1 METGWASYL
10 SDWIFEPFGGGCLYH
25 GLTTMK
31 RSMKWLASV
40 IMTLSPVICQ
50 STDPGPQPKATTA
63 DVAQGQRTYGT
74 ECSYCHGPK
83 GEGAIG
89 PALAVPQIRRAPT
102 DQALFQVI
110 RDGIPGTQMPPS
122 TLPTAQIWQ
131 LVAYVRTLGQVEQ
144 SKSTGNAM
152 LGEQVYRGK
161 VGCARCHTIGGHG
174 GAIGPDLS
182 NAGARLDQDFIRAS
196 LVTPEASVPRDFLQ
210 VQLVTKDGKKLTGVR
225 VNEDSFSIQIRDLSN
240 QVHSFWKTELTE
252 LVKEPNRSPMPS
264 YSQTLTP
271 DELNNLIAYLESLKS
286 NL

>member
-1 METGWASYL
+1 
-10 SDWIFEPFGGGCLYH
+10 
-25 GLTTMK
+25 MK
-31 RSMKWLASV
+31 LLASLIV
-40 IMTLSPVICQ
+40 ACSPMLGQ
-50 STDPGPQPKATTA
+50 SVEPGPQPKATAA
-63 DVAQGQRTYGT
+63 DLAQGQRTYGT

-89 PALAVPQIRRAPT
+89 PTLAVPSIRRAPT

-110 RDGIPGTQMPPS
+110 RDGISGTQMPPS
-122 TLPTAQIWQ
+122 KLPAAQVWQ

-161 VGCARCHTIGGHG
+161 GGCAQCHTVDGHG

-196 LVTPEASVPRDFLQ
+196 LVTPEASIPRDFLQ
-210 VQLVTKDGKKLTGVR
+210 VQLVTKDGQKLTGVR

-252 LVKEPNRSPMPS
+252 LVKQQSRSPMPS

>member
-1 METGWASYL
+1 
-10 SDWIFEPFGGGCLYH
+10 
-25 GLTTMK
+25 MK
-31 RSMKWLASV
+31 LLASLIV
-40 IMTLSPVICQ
+40 ACSPMLGQ
-50 STDPGPQPKATTA
+50 SVEPGPQPKTTA
-63 DVAQGQRTYGT
+63 ADLAQGARTYSS

-89 PALAVPQIRRAPT
+89 PTLAVPSIRRAPT

-122 TLPTAQIWQ
+122 KLPAAQVWQ

-144 SKSTGNAM
+144 SKAAGDAK

-161 VGCARCHTIGGHG
+161 GGCARCHTIDGHG

-182 NAGARLDQDFIRAS
+182 NVGARLDRDVIRTS
-196 LVTPEASVPRDFLQ
+196 LLTPEASIPRDFME
-210 VQLVTKDGKKLTGVR
+210 VQLVTKDGQKLTGVR

-240 QVHSFWKTELTE
+240 QFHSFWKTELTE

-271 DELNNLIAYLESLKS
+271 DELDNLIAYLESLKS